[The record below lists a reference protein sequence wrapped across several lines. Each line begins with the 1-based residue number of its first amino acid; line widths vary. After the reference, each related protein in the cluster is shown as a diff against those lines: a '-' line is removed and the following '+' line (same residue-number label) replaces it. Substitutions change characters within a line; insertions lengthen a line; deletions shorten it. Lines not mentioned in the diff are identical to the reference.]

1 MRNALGG
8 QATVRCN
15 YKKLLA
21 IVISAMVVIVGFTSV
36 VRADMGA
43 KPETVITVI
52 NAPEEDYYIAL
63 LAKYSVLNH
72 FSPDE
77 TLSDAENE
85 AIKTIEEYEDTDGYS
100 LFSNFTEYYRH
111 SNDDNVY
118 RFFGQA
124 GVLPGTYKI
133 MIVTLSGEVKV
144 SPEITQKAFWAKM
157 TYDYSSNTIAED
169 YNGVYTRCIP
179 WVLIFFFITLFNE
192 GLILLAF
199 NLFRKKN
206 ILHFLIVNVITQII
220 LNAINIVWY
229 LSGADGIYFYAW
241 IAAEVVITVIEALW
255 YSKKLIRKDGTVSLR
270 RNVIYAITANVVSAF
285 ADLPVFFIMMF
296 LPATRGGLW

>member
-1 MRNALGG
+1 MD
-8 QATVRCN
+8 N
-15 YKKLLA
+15 YIAKSGIGNLKARELLA
-21 IVISAMVVIVGFTSV
+21 IVISAMIVIIGFSSV

-52 NAPEEDYYIAL
+52 NAPEEDYYIAF
-63 LAKYSVLNH
+63 LAKDGVRNH

-85 AIKTIEEYEDTDGYS
+85 AIKTIEEYKDTDGYS
-100 LFSNFTEYYRH
+100 LFSNFTEYYKH

-133 MIVTLSGEVKV
+133 MVVTLSGEIKV

-157 TYDYSSNTIAED
+157 TYDYSSNTITED

-179 WVLIFFFITLFNE
+179 WVIIFFFITLFNE

-206 ILHFLIVNVITQII
+206 ILPFIVANVITQII

-229 LSGADGIYFYAW
+229 LSGANGIYFYAW
-241 IAAEVVITVIEALW
+241 IAAEVVITAIEALW
-255 YSKKLIRKDGTVSLR
+255 YSKKLVRKDGTVSVK
-270 RNVIYAITANVVSAF
+270 RNILYTITANVVSAF